1 MFVIDFGF
9 LILSFMVQIAAMQA
23 LDAKNFNLNWVSGFK
38 IGSVVEGEIQ
48 EKKEFGVVLSFK
60 DHGDVVG
67 FIAQH
72 QCNCTLMEYIFL

>member
-1 MFVIDFGF
+1 
-9 LILSFMVQIAAMQA
+9 MVQIAAMHA
-23 LDAKNFNLNWVSGFK
+23 LDAKNFNLNWVSDFR

-48 EKKEFGVVLSFK
+48 EIKEFGVVLSFK

-72 QCNCTLMEYIFL
+72 QCNCILI